1 MTGDYVEYDYTTGE
15 ERLSGSHLEQNA
27 IIVEPVRPWGMAV
40 LDWLDR
46 RGVSVLWL
54 TSGASVA
61 MWVIAIVCA
70 WLGMSAAGY
79 FEVPQ

>member
-1 MTGDYVEYDYTTGE
+1 
-15 ERLSGSHLEQNA
+15 
-27 IIVEPVRPWGMAV
+27 
-40 LDWLDR
+40 
-46 RGVSVLWL
+46 VLWL

>member
-15 ERLSGSHLEQNA
+15 ERLSGGHLEQHA

-40 LDWLDR
+40 LDWL
-46 RGVSVLWL
+46 GPYTLLITSVV
-54 TSGASVA
+54 SVA
-61 MWVIAIVCA
+61 MWGVVAACA